1 MSFYSEN
8 SDTLAGGEKKSELA
22 ETDRVNTRNVFGG
35 ISAFKF
41 LCHRYCFSLAVA
53 LQVYSFYNYVIE
65 QHFMHLKA
73 NEITRPPPQH
83 APLPHPTPP
92 LFYPRLGTTVI
103 EHLCMWILFW
113 KTNSLQMPKTHTSS
127 LTQKK
132 KTPETSA
139 DASVQDFLNSLK
151 PVSPLMEEEKTMY
164 SLSTDLF
171 C

>member
-1 MSFYSEN
+1 
-8 SDTLAGGEKKSELA
+8 
-22 ETDRVNTRNVFGG
+22 
-35 ISAFKF
+35 
-41 LCHRYCFSLAVA
+41 
-53 LQVYSFYNYVIE
+53 
-65 QHFMHLKA
+65 
-73 NEITRPPPQH
+73 
-83 APLPHPTPP
+83 
-92 LFYPRLGTTVI
+92 
-103 EHLCMWILFW
+103 
-113 KTNSLQMPKTHTSS
+113 MPKTHTSS